1 VAADADEKQL
11 QRPPVVTVMGHVD
24 HGKTSLLDAIR
35 KSRVAVGEAGGI
47 TQHIGAY
54 SVPVKGKGTVTFL
67 DTPGHAAFTSMRARG
82 AQVTDLVVLVVAADD
97 GVMPQTEEAIRH
109 AQAAKVPII
118 VAVNKIDK
126 PEANADRVMQE
137 LTKFELLPEA
147 WGGDTLY
154 VNTSATKG
162 TGIDE
167 LLETILLQSEVLEL
181 TANPDRPAIG
191 VVVEAQLDK
200 GRGPVATVLVQQG
213 TLKRGDA
220 IVVGCASGKLRAMM
234 DDTGKLLDSA
244 GPSTAVE
251 VTGLDAVPDAG
262 DTLNVVESAEVARE
276 VAGHRVNQRRT
287 QEQVG
292 GNMSLEDLM
301 RRMQGQAGLELKIV
315 LKADVQGS
323 VEAVRGAL
331 LKLATDEVKVNVIYG
346 GVGAIKESDIMLAA
360 ASGGIVLGFGVR
372 PDTNARIISE
382 REGVEVR
389 TYTIIYEAIDD
400 VRRAMEG
407 LLTPESREKVVGR
420 AEVRDLFKVSKVG
433 TIGGSRVLEGKAMRS
448 ARVRVLRDSVQIYEG
463 KVSSLRHF
471 KNDVREVDTG
481 LECGIGVEGYND
493 LKAGDVI
500 EFFTIEEVARTLS
513 PAAGAPSKRGA
524 APAYEAHP

>member
-1 VAADADEKQL
+1 
-11 QRPPVVTVMGHVD
+11 
-24 HGKTSLLDAIR
+24 
-35 KSRVAVGEAGGI
+35 
-47 TQHIGAY
+47 
-54 SVPVKGKGTVTFL
+54 
-67 DTPGHAAFTSMRARG
+67 
-82 AQVTDLVVLVVAADD
+82 
-97 GVMPQTEEAIRH
+97 
-109 AQAAKVPII
+109 
-118 VAVNKIDK
+118 
-126 PEANADRVMQE
+126 
-137 LTKFELLPEA
+137 
-147 WGGDTLY
+147 
-154 VNTSATKG
+154 
-162 TGIDE
+162 
-167 LLETILLQSEVLEL
+167 
-181 TANPDRPAIG
+181 
-191 VVVEAQLDK
+191 
-200 GRGPVATVLVQQG
+200 VLVQQG